1 MTEYTNITDFSTEGL
16 NLGKDQKVMSY
27 LHGLSDFWVY
37 MFDDASKINILME
50 ANSVV
55 ASDVYNKL
63 LQLTSGISLE
73 DISILT
79 NSQIKLV
86 LISDENNPVLSVG
99 VSTPTIGRV
108 NGKVETYYIPSD
120 TKLKYAR
127 NLANRAFLPTSL
139 LENEAD
145 FYIDPDLSQISFAK
159 PISDFGFPFRVLPSG
174 AKQYAIWAIDA
185 KIDDDMIYTHYA
197 RLIGINPTTSTEMFK
212 SFVYGMYYLFVNGPN
227 IDTLRKGLNITLGI
241 PLARDTET
249 VLEIQKY
256 LNTDQYIVVTDLNSY
271 VVPYGLS
278 PTVNV
283 GDVLQSGDEIS
294 TWVEVKDYNKDGEWW
309 INFMIPSN
317 LLPSVPAS
325 VPGVGGSDPVSAE
338 STPNRYATAGSYA
351 DWIMRNYLKKHT
363 FLVNIKTLSFKN
375 IQAFEELSKIINQVK
390 PAHTTPI
397 YVWTLPISEDTLT
410 LVDSL
415 SMQRQ
420 MPKEEHITEG
430 MYRFVR
436 DSTFPLPRNLPLFIR
451 MSGPSRL
458 DPLIGRDANINGT
471 SRKFRGGNVTGFLS
485 PQKKFSTLSDNDIA
499 WNKTFRTRGHE
510 QFITRRGKLDF
521 KRNFGSVI
529 AGTIRTNPFRAQYPD
544 VRLVYLYT
552 TTLLDLSQ
560 KFNFVNATIPDE
572 YIFDLFKPTYVIDS
586 IDDLPIDESV
596 KTEYSLILS
605 ANFDYL
611 FKPGAYSRF
620 LSPFFPVDSKI
631 GYCPLVTD
639 IKSGDYMVFTRIGD
653 GGYGVFWATSNY
665 NVETVPYIQHTVS
678 DPLTMTITGKM
689 TRGMAP
695 HGSPAYMLR
704 SYDDTVSYNTGNAP
718 VYSDA
723 YNPSI
728 TRTRGDKTLVTVKSW
743 K

>member
-1 MTEYTNITDFSTEGL
+1 MAEYTNITDFSTEGL

-37 MFDDASKINILME
+37 MFDDASKINTLME

-55 ASDVYNKL
+55 ASDTYNKL

-86 LISDENNPVLSVG
+86 LISDENNSITSEG
-99 VSTPTIGRV
+99 VATPTTGRV
-108 NGKVETYYIPSD
+108 NGKVETYYIPPD

-159 PISDFGFPFRVLPSG
+159 PLSDFGFPFRILPSG
-174 AKQYAIWAIDA
+174 AKQYAIWAVDA
-185 KIDDDMIYTHYA
+185 KVDDEMIYTYYA
-197 RLIGINPTTSTEMFK
+197 KLIGINPTTSTEMFK
-212 SFVYGMYYLFVNGPN
+212 SFVYGMYYLFVNGPD

-241 PLARDTET
+241 PLSRDIET
-249 VLEIQKY
+249 VIEIQKY

-271 VVPYGLS
+271 VIPYGLS
-278 PTVNV
+278 PTVEI

-317 LLPSVPAS
+317 IMPDVPSS
-325 VPGVGGSDPVSAE
+325 VPGTGGSDPISAE
-338 STPNRYATAGSYA
+338 TTPNRYATKGSYA
-351 DWIMRNYLKKHT
+351 DWLMRNYLKKHT
-363 FLVNIKTLSFKN
+363 FLVNIKTISFKN
-375 IQAFEELSKIINQVK
+375 IQAFEELSKIINEVK

-397 YVWTLPISEDTLT
+397 YVWTLPISEDVLT
-410 LVDSL
+410 MVDSL
-415 SMQRQ
+415 VMQRHL
-420 MPKEEHITEG
+420 PREEHITEG
-430 MYRFVR
+430 MYRFTR
-436 DSTFPLPRNLPLFIR
+436 DSTFPLPRGLPLFIR

-458 DPLIGRDANINGT
+458 DSLLGRDANINGT

-485 PQKKFSTLSDNDIA
+485 PQKKFSTLSDGDVA

-510 QFITRRGKLDF
+510 QFVTRRGKLDF
-521 KRNFGSVI
+521 KRDFGSAT
-529 AGTIRTNPFRAQYPD
+529 AGTIRTNPFRAQYPE

-552 TTLLDLSQ
+552 TTLLDLTQ
-560 KFNFVNATIPDE
+560 KFNSVNATIPNK
-572 YIFDLFKPTYVIDS
+572 YIFDLFKPTYVMDS
-586 IDDLPIDESV
+586 IDDFPINESSQ
-596 KTEYSLILS
+596 TEFSTVMS
-605 ANFDYL
+605 ANLNYL
-611 FKPGAYSRF
+611 FKPGYYSRF
-620 LSPFFPVDSKI
+620 LSPFFPADSQI
-631 GYCPLVTD
+631 SYCPD
-639 IKSGDYMVFTRIGD
+639 IGDIRPGDYMVFTRIGD

-665 NVETVPYIQHTVS
+665 TVDTLPYIAHTVS
-678 DPLTMTITGKM
+678 DPLTITITGKM
-689 TRGMAP
+689 TRGMAA

-704 SYDDTVSYNTGNAP
+704 SYDDAVSYNTSNAP
-718 VYSDA
+718 IYSDA
-723 YNPSI
+723 YNTSVP
-728 TRTRGDKTLVTVKSW
+728 RTRGNQTLVTVKAW
-743 K
+743 N